1 MITLILIL
9 RSNYL
14 FMPSEANNIKTV
26 LHNLNERTK
35 ELNCLYLV
43 DEILQDFNSTL
54 ESIFYKLNK
63 VIPKSMQHA
72 DICRTCIVYDNKEY
86 SNETFKKTELKL
98 SAQSSTESKSIEVSV
113 YYIKPVKIEHRT
125 IFLPEEQKLINTLVE
140 KIARYIEYRLLR
152 EKLNNTMASKDTK
165 NEIIPTGNLET
176 WLKSLSLGADDI
188 QQITRVKIVFRKG
201 ETICK
206 QGALTNHI
214 MILSEGLTKIYLES
228 SHERNFIIKIIKP
241 FDFIGLSSLY
251 GENTY
256 TFSAAALVPCSV
268 FLIEKET
275 LKNIFFKNP
284 DFAYQAMKWFSLNFS
299 LLLDKMSSV
308 SNKQSLGRM
317 ADVLLYL
324 AKDIFSNNT
333 VEGCISRRDIAE
345 LAGLSTESAVRI
357 LSDFKSDNIVTLN
370 RNEIQIVN
378 EELLKTISMAG

>member
-1 MITLILIL
+1 
-9 RSNYL
+9 
-14 FMPSEANNIKTV
+14 MPIETNNIKTV
-26 LHNLNERTK
+26 LHSLNERTK

-43 DEILQDFNSTL
+43 DEILQDFNLPL
-54 ESIFYKLNK
+54 ESVFSKLNE
-63 VIPKSMQHA
+63 VIPKSMQYV
-72 DICRTCIVYDNKEY
+72 DICRTCIIYDNKEY
-86 SNETFKKTELKL
+86 VNETFKKTELKL
-98 SAQSSTESKSIEVSV
+98 SAQSFSDGKKIEVCV

-125 IFLPEEQKLINTLVE
+125 IFLSEEHKLINTVTE
-140 KIARYIEYRLLR
+140 KIARYIEYRQLR
-152 EKLNNTMASKDTK
+152 DMLNKKMASSETK
-165 NEIIPTGNLET
+165 SDIIPTGNLET
-176 WLKSLSLGADDI
+176 WLKSFSLSSDNI
-188 QQITRVKIVFRKG
+188 QQITRVKIIFRKG

-214 MILSEGLTKIYLES
+214 MLLSEGLTKIYLES
-228 SHERNFIIKIIKP
+228 SHDRNFIIKIAKP

-256 TFSAAALVPCSV
+256 TFSVAALVHCSV
-268 FLIEKET
+268 YLVEKET

-284 DFAYQAMKWFSLNFS
+284 DFAYQAMKWFSQNFS

-317 ADVLLYL
+317 SDVLLYL

-333 VEGCISRRDIAE
+333 IEGCISRKDIAE

-357 LSDFKSDNIVTLN
+357 LSDFKSDSIVTLN

-378 EELLKTISMAG
+378 EELLRTISMSG

>member
-1 MITLILIL
+1 
-9 RSNYL
+9 
-14 FMPSEANNIKTV
+14 MPIETNNIKTV
-26 LHNLNERTK
+26 LHSLNERTK

-43 DEILQDFNSTL
+43 DEILQDFNLPL
-54 ESIFYKLNK
+54 ESVFSKLNE
-63 VIPKSMQHA
+63 VIPKSMQYV
-72 DICRTCIVYDNKEY
+72 DICRTCIIYDNKEY
-86 SNETFKKTELKL
+86 VNETFKKTELKL
-98 SAQSSTESKSIEVSV
+98 SAQSFSDGKKIEVCV

-125 IFLPEEQKLINTLVE
+125 IFLSEEHKLINTVTE
-140 KIARYIEYRLLR
+140 KIARYIEYRQLR
-152 EKLNNTMASKDTK
+152 DTLNKKMASSETK
-165 NEIIPTGNLET
+165 SDIIPTGNLET
-176 WLKSLSLGADDI
+176 WLKSFSLSSDNI
-188 QQITRVKIVFRKG
+188 QQITRVKIIFRKG

-214 MILSEGLTKIYLES
+214 MLLSEGLTKIYLES
-228 SHERNFIIKIIKP
+228 SHDRNFIIKIAKP

-256 TFSAAALVPCSV
+256 TFSASALVPCSV
-268 FLIEKET
+268 YLVEKET

-284 DFAYQAMKWFSLNFS
+284 DFAYQAMKWFSQNFS

-317 ADVLLYL
+317 SDVLLYL

-333 VEGCISRRDIAE
+333 IEGCISRKDIAE

-357 LSDFKSDNIVTLN
+357 LSDFKSDSIVTLN

-378 EELLKTISMAG
+378 EELLRTISMSG

>member
-1 MITLILIL
+1 
-9 RSNYL
+9 
-14 FMPSEANNIKTV
+14 MPIETNNIKTV
-26 LHNLNERTK
+26 LHSLNERTK

-43 DEILQDFNSTL
+43 DEILQDFNLPL
-54 ESIFYKLNK
+54 ESVFSKLNE
-63 VIPKSMQHA
+63 VIPKSMQYV
-72 DICRTCIVYDNKEY
+72 DICRTCIIYDNKEY
-86 SNETFKKTELKL
+86 VNETFKKTELKL
-98 SAQSSTESKSIEVSV
+98 SAQSFSDWKKIEVCV

-125 IFLPEEQKLINTLVE
+125 IFLSEEHKLINTVTE
-140 KIARYIEYRLLR
+140 KIARYIEYRQLR
-152 EKLNNTMASKDTK
+152 DMLNKKMASSETK
-165 NEIIPTGNLET
+165 SDIIPTGNLET
-176 WLKSLSLGADDI
+176 WLKSFSLSSDNI
-188 QQITRVKIVFRKG
+188 QQITRVKIIFRKG

-214 MILSEGLTKIYLES
+214 MLLSEGLTKIYLES
-228 SHERNFIIKIIKP
+228 SHDRNFIIKIAKP

-256 TFSAAALVPCSV
+256 TFSASALVPCSV
-268 FLIEKET
+268 YLVEKET

-284 DFAYQAMKWFSLNFS
+284 DFAYQAMKWFSQNFS

-317 ADVLLYL
+317 SDVLLYL

-333 VEGCISRRDIAE
+333 IEGCISRKDIAE

-357 LSDFKSDNIVTLN
+357 LSDFKSDSIVTLN

-378 EELLKTISMAG
+378 EELLRTISMSG

>member
-1 MITLILIL
+1 
-9 RSNYL
+9 
-14 FMPSEANNIKTV
+14 MPSETNNIKKV
-26 LHNLNERTK
+26 LYTLNERTK

-43 DEILQDFNSTL
+43 DEILQDFNSLL
-54 ESIFYKLNK
+54 ESIFSKLNK
-63 VIPKSMQHA
+63 VIPQSMQHV
-72 DICRTCIVYDNKEY
+72 DICRTCIIYDKKEY
-86 SNETFKKTELKL
+86 FNEIFKRTELKL
-98 SAQSSTESKSIEVSV
+98 TAQSFTNGKAIEVCV

-125 IFLPEEQKLINTLVE
+125 IFLPEEQKLINTLTE

-152 EKLNNTMASKDTK
+152 EKLNNKMASKETK
-165 NEIIPTGNLET
+165 NDIVPAGNTET
-176 WLKSLSLGADDI
+176 WLKSLSLSPEDI
-188 QQITRVKIVFRKG
+188 QQLTRVKILFRKG

-214 MILSEGLTKIYLES
+214 MLLSEGLTKVYLES

-268 FLIEKET
+268 YLIEKET

-284 DFAYQAMKWFSLNFS
+284 DFAYQAMKWFSQNFS
-299 LLLDKMSSV
+299 LLLSKMSSV

-333 VEGCISRRDIAE
+333 IEGCISRKDIAE

-357 LSDFKSDNIVTLN
+357 LSDFKSDNIVNLN

-378 EELLKTISMAG
+378 EELLRTISLAG

>member
-1 MITLILIL
+1 
-9 RSNYL
+9 
-14 FMPSEANNIKTV
+14 MPIETNNIKTV
-26 LHNLNERTK
+26 LHSLNERTK

-43 DEILQDFNSTL
+43 DEILQDFNLPL
-54 ESIFYKLNK
+54 ESVFSKLNE
-63 VIPKSMQHA
+63 VIPKSMQYV
-72 DICRTCIVYDNKEY
+72 DICRTCIIYDNKEY
-86 SNETFKKTELKL
+86 VNETFKKTELKL
-98 SAQSSTESKSIEVSV
+98 SAQSFSDGKKIEVCV

-125 IFLPEEQKLINTLVE
+125 IFLSEEHKLINTVTE
-140 KIARYIEYRLLR
+140 KIARYIEYRQLR
-152 EKLNNTMASKDTK
+152 DMLNKKMASPETK
-165 NEIIPTGNLET
+165 SDIIPTGNLET
-176 WLKSLSLGADDI
+176 WLKSFSLSSDNI
-188 QQITRVKIVFRKG
+188 QQITRVKIIFRKG

-214 MILSEGLTKIYLES
+214 MLLSEGLTKIYLES
-228 SHERNFIIKIIKP
+228 SHDRNFIIKIAKP

-256 TFSAAALVPCSV
+256 TFSVAALVPCSV
-268 FLIEKET
+268 YLVEKET

-284 DFAYQAMKWFSLNFS
+284 DFAYQAMKWFSQNFS

-317 ADVLLYL
+317 SDVLLYL

-333 VEGCISRRDIAE
+333 IEGCISRKDIAE

-357 LSDFKSDNIVTLN
+357 LSDFKSDSIVTLN

-378 EELLKTISMAG
+378 EELLRTISMSG

>member
-1 MITLILIL
+1 
-9 RSNYL
+9 
-14 FMPSEANNIKTV
+14 MPNELNNIKTV

-43 DEILQDFNSTL
+43 DEILQDFNSTI
-54 ESIFYKLNK
+54 EAVFSKLNK
-63 VIPKSMQHA
+63 IIPKSMQHV
-72 DICRTCIVYDNKEY
+72 DICRTCIFFDNKEY
-86 SNETFKKTELKL
+86 SNEPFKKTELKL
-98 SAQSSTESKSIEVSV
+98 SAQSNTDGKTIEVCV

-125 IFLPEEQKLINTLVE
+125 IFLPEEKKLINTLAE

-152 EKLNNTMASKDTK
+152 ESLNKKMANTEIK
-165 NEIIPTGNLET
+165 NETIYTGNTET
-176 WLKSLSLGADDI
+176 WLKSISLTTEDI

-214 MILSEGLTKIYLES
+214 MLLSEGLTKIYLES
-228 SHERNFIIKIIKP
+228 AHDRNFIIKIIKP

-251 GENTY
+251 GENSY
-256 TFSAAALVPCSV
+256 TFSASALVPCSIY
-268 FLIEKET
+268 LIEKET

-333 VEGCISRRDIAE
+333 IDGCISRKDIAE

-378 EELLKTISMAG
+378 EELLRTISMAG

>member
-1 MITLILIL
+1 
-9 RSNYL
+9 
-14 FMPSEANNIKTV
+14 MPIETNNIKTV
-26 LHNLNERTK
+26 LHSLNERTK

-43 DEILQDFNSTL
+43 DEILQDFNLPL
-54 ESIFYKLNK
+54 ESVFSKLNE
-63 VIPKSMQHA
+63 VIPKSMQYV
-72 DICRTCIVYDNKEY
+72 DICRTCIIYDNKEY
-86 SNETFKKTELKL
+86 VNETFKKTELKL
-98 SAQSSTESKSIEVSV
+98 SAQSFSDGKKIEVCV

-125 IFLPEEQKLINTLVE
+125 IFLSEEHKLINTVTE
-140 KIARYIEYRLLR
+140 KIARYIEYRQLR
-152 EKLNNTMASKDTK
+152 DTLNKKMASSETK
-165 NEIIPTGNLET
+165 SDIIPTGNLET
-176 WLKSLSLGADDI
+176 WLKSFSLSSDNI
-188 QQITRVKIVFRKG
+188 QQITRVKIIFRKG

-214 MILSEGLTKIYLES
+214 MLLSEGLTKIYLES
-228 SHERNFIIKIIKP
+228 SHDRNFIIKIAKP

-256 TFSAAALVPCSV
+256 TFSVAALVPCSV
-268 FLIEKET
+268 YLVEKET

-284 DFAYQAMKWFSLNFS
+284 DFAYQAMKWFSQNFS

-317 ADVLLYL
+317 SDVLLYL

-333 VEGCISRRDIAE
+333 IEGCISRKDIAE

-357 LSDFKSDNIVTLN
+357 LSDFKSDSIVTLN

-378 EELLKTISMAG
+378 EELLRTISMSG

>member
-1 MITLILIL
+1 
-9 RSNYL
+9 
-14 FMPSEANNIKTV
+14 MPIETNNIKTV
-26 LHNLNERTK
+26 LHSLNERTK

-43 DEILQDFNSTL
+43 DEILQDFNLPL
-54 ESIFYKLNK
+54 ESVFSKLNE
-63 VIPKSMQHA
+63 VIPKSMQYV
-72 DICRTCIVYDNKEY
+72 DICRTCIIYDNKEY
-86 SNETFKKTELKL
+86 VNETFKKTELKL
-98 SAQSSTESKSIEVSV
+98 SAQSFSDGKKIEVCV

-125 IFLPEEQKLINTLVE
+125 IFLSEEHKLINTVTE
-140 KIARYIEYRLLR
+140 KIARYIEYRQLR
-152 EKLNNTMASKDTK
+152 DMLNKKMASSETK
-165 NEIIPTGNLET
+165 SDIIPTGNLET
-176 WLKSLSLGADDI
+176 WLKSFSLSSDNI
-188 QQITRVKIVFRKG
+188 QQITRVKIIFRKG

-214 MILSEGLTKIYLES
+214 MLLSEGLTKIYLES
-228 SHERNFIIKIIKP
+228 SHDRNFIIKIAKP

-256 TFSAAALVPCSV
+256 TFSVAALVPCSV
-268 FLIEKET
+268 YLVEKET

-284 DFAYQAMKWFSLNFS
+284 DFAYQAMKWFSQNFS

-317 ADVLLYL
+317 SDVLLYL

-333 VEGCISRRDIAE
+333 IEGCISRKDIAE

-357 LSDFKSDNIVTLN
+357 LSDFKSDSIVTLN

-378 EELLKTISMAG
+378 EELLRTISMSG

>member
-1 MITLILIL
+1 MIALILIL
-9 RSNYL
+9 YL
-14 FMPSEANNIKTV
+14 KLFLMLNETNNIKNV
-26 LHNLNERTK
+26 LHTLNERTK

-43 DEILQDFNSTL
+43 DEILQDFNSPL
-54 ESIFYKLNK
+54 ESVFIKLNK
-63 VIPKSMQHA
+63 IIPKSMQHV
-72 DICRTCIVYDNKEY
+72 DICHACIIYDGKEY
-86 SNETFKKTELKL
+86 SDSFKKTELKL
-98 SAQSSTESKSIEVSV
+98 TAQSFSNGKSLEVSV
-113 YYIKPVKIEHRT
+113 YYIKPVKIVHRT
-125 IFLPEEQKLINTLVE
+125 IFLPEEQKLITTLTE

-152 EKLNNTMASKDTK
+152 ETLNDKMASK
-165 NEIIPTGNLET
+165 EIKSEVLPTGNTET
-176 WLKSLSLGADDI
+176 WLKSLSLSKEDI

-214 MILSEGLTKIYLES
+214 MLLSEGLTKLYLES

-241 FDFIGLSSLY
+241 SDFIGLSSLY
-251 GENTY
+251 GENSY
-256 TFSAAALVPCSV
+256 TFSASALVPCSIY
-268 FLIEKET
+268 LIEKET

-299 LLLDKMSSV
+299 LLLEKMSSV

-333 VEGCISRRDIAE
+333 IDGCISRKDIAE

-378 EELLKTISMAG
+378 EELLRTISIAG

>member
-1 MITLILIL
+1 
-9 RSNYL
+9 
-14 FMPSEANNIKTV
+14 MPIETNNIKTV
-26 LHNLNERTK
+26 LHSLNERTK

-43 DEILQDFNSTL
+43 DEILQDFNLPL
-54 ESIFYKLNK
+54 ESVFSKLNE
-63 VIPKSMQHA
+63 VIPKSMQYV
-72 DICRTCIVYDNKEY
+72 DICRTCIIYDNKEY
-86 SNETFKKTELKL
+86 VNETFKKTELKL
-98 SAQSSTESKSIEVSV
+98 SAQSFSDGKKIEVCV

-125 IFLPEEQKLINTLVE
+125 IFLSEEHKLINTVTE
-140 KIARYIEYRLLR
+140 KIARYIEYRQLR
-152 EKLNNTMASKDTK
+152 DTLNKKMASSETK
-165 NEIIPTGNLET
+165 SDIIPTGNLET
-176 WLKSLSLGADDI
+176 WLKSFSLSSDNI
-188 QQITRVKIVFRKG
+188 QQITRVKIIFRKG

-214 MILSEGLTKIYLES
+214 MLLSEGLTKIYLES
-228 SHERNFIIKIIKP
+228 SHDRNFIIKIAKP

-256 TFSAAALVPCSV
+256 TFSVAALVPCSV
-268 FLIEKET
+268 YLVEKET

-284 DFAYQAMKWFSLNFS
+284 DFAYQAMKWFSQNFS

-317 ADVLLYL
+317 SDVLLYL

-333 VEGCISRRDIAE
+333 IEGCISRKDIAE

-357 LSDFKSDNIVTLN
+357 LSEFKSDSIVTLN

-378 EELLKTISMAG
+378 EELLRTISMSG

>member
-1 MITLILIL
+1 
-9 RSNYL
+9 
-14 FMPSEANNIKTV
+14 MPIETNNIKTV
-26 LHNLNERTK
+26 LHSLNERTK

-43 DEILQDFNSTL
+43 DEILQDFNLPL
-54 ESIFYKLNK
+54 ESVFSKLNE
-63 VIPKSMQHA
+63 VIPKSMQYV
-72 DICRTCIVYDNKEY
+72 DICRTCIIYDNKEY
-86 SNETFKKTELKL
+86 VNETFKKTELKL
-98 SAQSSTESKSIEVSV
+98 SAQSFSDGKKIEVCV

-125 IFLPEEQKLINTLVE
+125 IFLSEEHKLINTVTE
-140 KIARYIEYRLLR
+140 KIARYIEYRQLR
-152 EKLNNTMASKDTK
+152 DMLNKKMASSETK
-165 NEIIPTGNLET
+165 SDIIPTGNLET
-176 WLKSLSLGADDI
+176 WLKSFSLSSDNI
-188 QQITRVKIVFRKG
+188 QQITRVKIIFRKG

-214 MILSEGLTKIYLES
+214 MLLSEGLTKIYLES
-228 SHERNFIIKIIKP
+228 SHDRNFIIKIAKP

-256 TFSAAALVPCSV
+256 TFSASALVPCSV
-268 FLIEKET
+268 YLVEKET

-284 DFAYQAMKWFSLNFS
+284 DFAYQAMKWFSQNFS

-317 ADVLLYL
+317 SDVLLYL

-333 VEGCISRRDIAE
+333 IDGCISRKDIAE

-357 LSDFKSDNIVTLN
+357 LSDFKSDSIVTLN

-378 EELLKTISMAG
+378 EELLRTISMSG

>member
-1 MITLILIL
+1 
-9 RSNYL
+9 
-14 FMPSEANNIKTV
+14 MPIETNNIKTV
-26 LHNLNERTK
+26 LHSLNERTK

-43 DEILQDFNSTL
+43 DEILQDFNLPL
-54 ESIFYKLNK
+54 ESVFSKLNE
-63 VIPKSMQHA
+63 VIPKSMQYV
-72 DICRTCIVYDNKEY
+72 DICRTCIIYDNKEY
-86 SNETFKKTELKL
+86 VNETFKKTELKL
-98 SAQSSTESKSIEVSV
+98 SAQSFSDWKKIEVCV

-125 IFLPEEQKLINTLVE
+125 IFLSEEHKLINTVTE
-140 KIARYIEYRLLR
+140 KIARYIEYRQLR
-152 EKLNNTMASKDTK
+152 DTLNKKMASSETK
-165 NEIIPTGNLET
+165 SDIIPTGNLET
-176 WLKSLSLGADDI
+176 WLKSFSLSSDNI
-188 QQITRVKIVFRKG
+188 QQITRVKIIFRKG

-214 MILSEGLTKIYLES
+214 MLLSEGLTKIYLES
-228 SHERNFIIKIIKP
+228 SHDRNFIIKIAKP

-256 TFSAAALVPCSV
+256 TFSVAALVPCSV
-268 FLIEKET
+268 YLVEKET

-284 DFAYQAMKWFSLNFS
+284 DFAYQAMKWFSQNFS

-317 ADVLLYL
+317 SDVLLYL

-333 VEGCISRRDIAE
+333 IEGCISRKDIAE

-357 LSDFKSDNIVTLN
+357 LSDFKSDSIVTLN

-378 EELLKTISMAG
+378 EELLRTISMSG